1 MKIFGIFG
9 DPIEH
14 SLSPVM
20 QNEALRAL
28 GIDAGFYAFRVTKV
42 DLKDAIRG
50 AAAMGFGGLNLTIPL
65 KEKALE
71 LEFLR
76 ADELALA
83 IGAVNTI
90 SFDNSGLVGEKDE
103 TKGEEEV
110 EDIGDCDQESQI
122 RGHNTDGWGALLALQ
137 DAGVRIDESRV
148 LLIGAGGAARAIAYT
163 LEKEG
168 AEISIANRSLKRAHE
183 LATSVGGMGFCLCD
197 LEKLVGQADIIINAT
212 SVGMRAGDARLFDG
226 RLLKRRQAVF
236 DIVYNRDTKLLQ
248 DARAAGSVAIDGV
261 MMLVYQG
268 AKALEI
274 WTGAKAPVDLM
285 ERAVREALA
294 EREAKLG
301 LKSDKA
307 SR

>member
-28 GIDAGFYAFRVTKV
+28 GIDAGFHAFRVTKV

-71 LEFLR
+71 LDFLR

-90 SFDNSGLVGEKDE
+90 SFDKESKKD
-103 TKGEEEV
+103 GINREV
-110 EDIGDCDQESQI
+110 KDTGDRDQVSRI

-137 DAGVRIDESRV
+137 DAGVSINESRV

-168 AEISIANRSLKRAHE
+168 AEISIANRSLQRAHE

-212 SVGMRAGDARLFDG
+212 SVGMREGDERLFDG
-226 RLLKRRQAVF
+226 RLLKRSQAVF
-236 DIVYNRDTKLLQ
+236 DIVYNRDTRLLQ

-285 ERAVREALA
+285 ERAVREALN
-294 EREAKLG
+294 ERAGETLVKN
-301 LKSDKA
+301 DKA
-307 SR
+307 SG

>member
-28 GIDAGFYAFRVTKV
+28 GIDASYHAFRVTKAG
-42 DLKDAIRG
+42 LKDSIRG

-65 KEKALE
+65 KEEALE
-71 LEFLR
+71 LDLLR

-90 SFDNSGLVGEKDE
+90 SFDNKDKE
-103 TKGEEEV
+103 NEEDGKRRAIEV
-110 EDIGDCDQESQI
+110 DNFDDRDKVSQI

-137 DAGVRIDESRV
+137 DAGVSIDGSRV
-148 LLIGAGGAARAIAYT
+148 LLIGAGGAARAVAYT

-168 AEISIANRSLKRAHE
+168 AEISIANRNLRRAHD

-212 SVGMRAGDARLFDG
+212 SVGMRAGDAKLFDG
-226 RLLKRRQAVF
+226 RLLQGRQAVF
-236 DIVYNRDTKLLQ
+236 DIVYNRDTELLQ

-285 ERAVREALA
+285 ERAVRGALA
-294 EREAKLG
+294 KRQAG
-301 LKSDKA
+301 PG
-307 SR
+307 R

>member
-28 GIDAGFYAFRVTKV
+28 GIDAAFHAFRVTKV

-90 SFDNSGLVGEKDE
+90 SFDNSGLEGEKDDV
-103 TKGEEEV
+103 KREV
-110 EDIGDCDQESQI
+110 EDIVDCDQESLI

-137 DAGVRIDESRV
+137 DAGVSINESRV

-168 AEISIANRSLKRAHE
+168 AEISIANRSLRRAHE

>member
-28 GIDAGFYAFRVTKV
+28 GIDAGFHAFRVTKV

-90 SFDNSGLVGEKDE
+90 SFDNSGLEGEKDE
-103 TKGEEEV
+103 VKRVVEV
-110 EDIGDCDQESQI
+110 EDIADCDQVGQI
-122 RGHNTDGWGALLALQ
+122 RGHNTDGWGALLALR
-137 DAGVRIDESRV
+137 DAGVRIDGSRV

-168 AEISIANRSLKRAHE
+168 AEISIANRSLRRAHE

-212 SVGMRAGDARLFDG
+212 SVGMRAGDTRIFDG
-226 RLLKRRQAVF
+226 RLLKSSHAVF

>member
-28 GIDAGFYAFRVTKV
+28 GIDASYHAFRVPNAS
-42 DLKDAIRG
+42 LKDAIRG
-50 AAAMGFGGLNLTIPL
+50 AAAMGFAGLNLTIPL
-65 KEKALE
+65 KEEALE
-71 LEFLR
+71 LDFLQ
-76 ADELALA
+76 ADELAHA

-90 SFDNSGLVGEKDE
+90 SFDNRVG
-103 TKGEEEV
+103 
-110 EDIGDCDQESQI
+110 QI

-137 DAGVRIDESRV
+137 DAGVRVNGIRV
-148 LLIGAGGAARAIAYT
+148 LLIGAGGAARAVAYT

-168 AEISIANRSLKRAHE
+168 AEISIANRNLRRAHD

-226 RLLKRRQAVF
+226 RLLQGSQAVF
-236 DIVYNRDTKLLQ
+236 DIVYNRDTELLQ
-248 DARAAGSVAIDGV
+248 DARAAGSVAVDGV

-274 WTGAKAPVDLM
+274 WTGLKAPVDLM
-285 ERAVREALA
+285 ERAVRGALA
-294 EREAKLG
+294 KRQAG
-301 LKSDKA
+301 TG
-307 SR
+307 

>member
-28 GIDAGFYAFRVTKV
+28 GIDAGFHAFRVTRV

-90 SFDNSGLVGEKDE
+90 SFDQVSR
-103 TKGEEEV
+103 
-110 EDIGDCDQESQI
+110 I

-137 DAGVRIDESRV
+137 DAGVSINESRV

-212 SVGMRAGDARLFDG
+212 SVGMREGDERLFDG
-226 RLLKRRQAVF
+226 RLLKSSQAVF

-285 ERAVREALA
+285 ERAVRRALN
-294 EREAKLG
+294 ERAGETLVKNG
-301 LKSDKA
+301 KA

>member
-28 GIDAGFYAFRVTKV
+28 GIDACFHAFRVTRV

-90 SFDNSGLVGEKDE
+90 SFDQVSR
-103 TKGEEEV
+103 
-110 EDIGDCDQESQI
+110 I

-137 DAGVRIDESRV
+137 DAGVSINESRV

-168 AEISIANRSLKRAHE
+168 AEISIANRSLRRAHE

-236 DIVYNRDTKLLQ
+236 DIVYNRDTRLLQ

-294 EREAKLG
+294 RGGK
-301 LKSDKA
+301 
-307 SR
+307 

>member
-28 GIDAGFYAFRVTKV
+28 GIDAGFHAFRVTKV

-90 SFDNSGLVGEKDE
+90 SFDNSGLEGEKDE
-103 TKGEEEV
+103 VKRVVEV
-110 EDIGDCDQESQI
+110 EDIADCDQVGQI
-122 RGHNTDGWGALLALQ
+122 RGHNTDGWGALLALR
-137 DAGVRIDESRV
+137 DAGVRIDGSRV

-168 AEISIANRSLKRAHE
+168 AEISIANRSLRRAHE

-197 LEKLVGQADIIINAT
+197 MEKLVGQADIIINAT

>member
-28 GIDAGFYAFRVTKV
+28 GIDARYHAFRVTKV

-90 SFDNSGLVGEKDE
+90 SFDNSGWEGEKVEVKRDV
-103 TKGEEEV
+103 EV
-110 EDIGDCDQESQI
+110 EDIVDCDQVGQI
-122 RGHNTDGWGALLALQ
+122 RGHNTDGWGALLALR
-137 DAGVRIDESRV
+137 DAGVRIDGSRV

-168 AEISIANRSLKRAHE
+168 AEISIANRSLRRAHE

-285 ERAVREALA
+285 ERAVREALN